1 MKTMLQTRFKF
12 STLAVIAATIISLC
26 SSANSAE
33 DREAPANLALR
44 KNARQ
49 SSTSFGGDAGRA
61 VDGDTNGRYSGNSV
75 SHTAEERE
83 SWWEVD
89 LGRVEDIAELRIWN
103 RTDEHGDRL
112 VNFVLLISER
122 PFAGSSLAALLK
134 EPGVWNGSHPGTA
147 GEKTV
152 ITANTRGRF
161 VRVQLRQK
169 NFLALAEVQVMGA
182 AAKAAVAFGP
192 GAGGQNLALKKS
204 VRQSSTGFG
213 GDAQRAVDGDTNG
226 DFTRGSVSHTTQEK
240 EPWWEVDLGRM
251 EDIAEIRLW
260 NRTDQHAARLAN
272 FYVFV
277 SEWPFFSNSLEAAR
291 QIPAIWNSFHPG
303 AVATSDTIKVGAKGR
318 FVRVQL
324 RDNNFLS
331 LAEVEVMGAG
341 RAAEAN
347 PPAQPLP
354 PAPVAVAPP
363 LPPPPAPAVV
373 YAPVAPVAPTQV
385 VRAEPVAD
393 AKRELGLDPIKKLGE
408 SDAQEQELAR
418 ARLAQEQAL
427 AQARQEREKAEA
439 ERKLAAASAA
449 EAAKQEAARQEAARQ
464 EVVRQEAAQKLAE
477 QKAAEAA
484 EAVRIAKQKAE
495 SEAIRVKIPEAV
507 ADSKWDGTA
516 EYACAEFWV
525 YLAAPVQ
532 FDSVGHARPADDWNK
547 TVGETMELK
556 YADKEKQSGECF
568 QIRGRS
574 FEHEFKRE
582 RDWYGATGTYRV
594 AGTLNPDMT
603 MITSLTVSYRV
614 DPIRVKNSEGNME
627 REKDKRWTATITNIP
642 RTNDNNGNEFS
653 FALKMDTEKLQLP
666 QGSAVSQSE
675 FVETDTYYVYS
686 TVRASDDRKTL
697 TETIK
702 TNAGPWKINQP
713 GSNVDID
720 IAIKKRK
727 GR

>member
-1 MKTMLQTRFKF
+1 MHLRFGSKV
-12 STLAVIAATIISLC
+12 LAVVATAILSLFSRGIAAE
-26 SSANSAE
+26 SAE
-33 DREAPANLALR
+33 AAVNLAR
-44 KNARQ
+44 QKSARQ
-49 SSTSFGGDAGRA
+49 SSTAFGGEAGRA

-75 SHTAEERE
+75 SHTADERE

-89 LGRVEDIAELRIWN
+89 LGRVEEIAEVRIWN

-112 VNFVLLISER
+112 VNFVVLISER
-122 PFAGSSLAALLK
+122 PFSGKNLAALLQDRS
-134 EPGVWNGSHPGTA
+134 VWNGSHPSTA

-152 ITANTRGRF
+152 IAANTIGRY

-182 AAKAAVAFGP
+182 VTAKAAVVFGP
-192 GAGGQNLALKKS
+192 GAGGQNLALKKA

-213 GDAQRAVDGDTNG
+213 GDAARAVDGNTQG
-226 DFTRGSVSHTTQEK
+226 DFTRGSVSHTAQEK

-260 NRTDQHAARLAN
+260 NRTDQHGGRLTN

-303 AVATSDTIKVGAKGR
+303 AVATSDTIKVGVKGR

-331 LAEVEVMGAG
+331 LAEVEVMGANRG
-341 RAAEAN
+341 AEVN
-347 PPAQPLP
+347 PPAPS
-354 PAPVAVAPP
+354 V
-363 LPPPPAPAVV
+363 PPAPAPAQAPVPAPAPAPAPVPVPVAQPSPPSPAPVVV
-373 YAPVAPVAPTQV
+373 YAPVAPIAPVAPMP
-385 VRAEPVAD
+385 APPMAD
-393 AKRELGLDPIKKLGE
+393 SERELGRDPIKKLGE
-408 SDAQEQELAR
+408 ADDREQELAR
-418 ARLAQEQAL
+418 ARLAQE
-427 AQARQEREKAEA
+427 RAEA
-439 ERKLAAASAA
+439 ERKLAEASAA
-449 EAAKQEAARQEAARQ
+449 EAARIEAARQEAAR
-464 EVVRQEAAQKLAE
+464 KLAE

-484 EAVRIAKQKAE
+484 EAARVAKQKAE
-495 SEAIRVKIPEAV
+495 SEAVRVTIPAAV
-507 ADSKWDGTA
+507 ADAKPNSTA

-556 YADKEKQSGECF
+556 YAEKDKRGGECF
-568 QIRGRS
+568 PIRGRS

-594 AGTLNPDMT
+594 TGTLNLDLT

-614 DPIRVKNSEGNME
+614 DPIRLKDGEGNLE
-627 REKDKRWTATITNIP
+627 REKDKHWTATITNIP
-642 RTNDNNGNEFS
+642 RTADKDGNEYA
-653 FALKMDTEKLQLP
+653 FALKMDPEKLQLP
-666 QGSAVSQSE
+666 PGSAVAQSE
-675 FVETDTYYVYS
+675 FVETDTFHVYA
-686 TVRASDDRKTL
+686 TARAGDARKTP
-697 TETIK
+697 TETIR
-702 TNAGPWKINQP
+702 TSAGPWSMARP
-713 GSNVDID
+713 GSGLDIE
-720 IAIKKRK
+720 ITIKKRK
-727 GR
+727 GS

>member
-1 MKTMLQTRFKF
+1 MKTTLQTRFKF
-12 STLAVIAATIISLC
+12 STLAVITAAIVSLC
-26 SSANSAE
+26 SPANSAE
-33 DREAPANLALR
+33 DRETPANLALR

-89 LGRVEDIAELRIWN
+89 LGCVEDIAELRIWN

-112 VNFVLLISER
+112 VNFVVLISER

-134 EPGVWNGSHPGTA
+134 EPGVWNGAHPGTA

-152 ITANTRGRF
+152 ITANTKGRF

-169 NFLALAEVQVMGA
+169 NFLALAEVQVIGA
-182 AAKAAVAFGP
+182 AAAKPAVAFGP
-192 GAGGQNLALKKS
+192 GAGSAGGPNLALKKS

-226 DFTRGSVSHTTQEK
+226 DFNRGSVSHTAQEK

-251 EDIAEIRLW
+251 EDITEIRLW
-260 NRTDQHAARLAN
+260 NRTDQHSGRLAN

-303 AVATSDTIKVGAKGR
+303 AVAISDTIKVGTKGR

-354 PAPVAVAPP
+354 PAPVAVAPV
-363 LPPPPAPAVV
+363 LPPPAPPAVV

-393 AKRELGLDPIKKLGE
+393 GKRDLGLDPIKKLGE

-418 ARLAQEQAL
+418 ARLAQE
-427 AQARQEREKAEA
+427 RAEA

-449 EAAKQEAARQEAARQ
+449 EAARQEAARQEAARQ
-464 EVVRQEAAQKLAE
+464 EAVRQEIARQEAAQKLAE

-484 EAVRIAKQKAE
+484 AAARIAQQKAE
-495 SEAIRVKIPEAV
+495 SEAIRVKLPEAV

-516 EYACAEFWV
+516 EYACTEFWV

-532 FDSVGHARPADDWNK
+532 FDSVGHARPADDWSK

-556 YADKEKQSGECF
+556 YADKERRGGECF
-568 QIRGRS
+568 LIRGTS

-614 DPIRVKNSEGNME
+614 DPIRVKNSEGNLE
-627 REKDKRWTATITNIP
+627 REKDKFWTATITNIP
-642 RTNDNNGNEFS
+642 RTTDERNEYS
-653 FALKMDTEKLQLP
+653 YTLKMDTEKLQLP

-713 GSNVDID
+713 GANVDID